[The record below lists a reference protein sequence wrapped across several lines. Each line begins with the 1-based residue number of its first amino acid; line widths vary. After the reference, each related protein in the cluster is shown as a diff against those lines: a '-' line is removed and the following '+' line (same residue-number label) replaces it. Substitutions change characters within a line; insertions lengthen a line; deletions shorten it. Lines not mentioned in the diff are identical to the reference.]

1 MRLTDPVIREGP
13 QLAVEYVAF
22 DSLGVKAACVK
33 VTTPELR
40 LVIDPGCSAQ
50 AASYPLPIE
59 KREALTEEYSSAV
72 REACRDADAL
82 VISHYHL
89 DHYFDAR
96 DPAMYGRK
104 ALFAKDPDD
113 LPPKQSEAARRFFQ
127 AINGLPSELIIADGR
142 KFKFGKTVVSFSEPV
157 PHGAQ
162 DADPGSV
169 MMTEVSRGREKV
181 LVTSDVCGPVTR
193 ETAKL
198 ICAARARNVI
208 LDGYPTYH
216 LGQFATD
223 YELVQSIINTC
234 RILSAPGLQTLVVDH
249 HLLRDYRYP
258 AFYKLVLDKA
268 AKSKVKFGTAAEML
282 GKRPLTL
289 EGYQNYGP
297 TRWTK
302 WFPLEAPDARAIIER
317 AVAAGKTTND
327 WLDDFDRFV
336 A

>member
-33 VTTPELR
+33 VFTPELK
-40 LVIDPGCSAQ
+40 LVIDPGVSAQ
-50 AASYPLPIE
+50 TASYPLPADR
-59 KREALTEEYSSAV
+59 RETLAGEYADKV
-72 REACRDADAL
+72 RAACRDADAL

-89 DHYFDAR
+89 DHFFEGR
-96 DPAMYGRK
+96 DPQMFGRK
-104 ALFAKDPDD
+104 VLFAKEPDD
-113 LPPKQSEAARRFFQ
+113 LPARQSEAARRFFQ
-127 AINGLPSELIIADGR
+127 AINGLPSELIMADGR
-142 KFKFGKTVVSFSEPV
+142 KFKFGKTVVSFSAAV
-157 PHGAQ
+157 PHGAEG
-162 DADPGSV
+162 AEPGFV
-169 MMTEVSRGREKV
+169 IMTEVSRGREKV

-198 ICAARARNVI
+198 ICAARARAVI

-223 YELVQSIINTC
+223 YELVQSITNTC
-234 RILSAPGLQTLVVDH
+234 RILAAPGLQTLVVDH

-258 AFYKLVLDKA
+258 AFFKLVLDKA

-282 GKRPLTL
+282 GRRPVTL

-302 WFPLEAPDARAIIER
+302 WFPLEAPDARAILEK
-317 AVAAGKTTND
+317 AVATGRADAD
-327 WLDDFDRFV
+327 WLADFDRFV